1 MAAEEAILKATQAL
15 RPLRDLVYNHIAF
28 EEEVKASLNSL
39 FQKHREEQSSL
50 ERVRQSQISAASL
63 IEGEVKIWL
72 KMIHRRL
79 SPRMKAR
86 NAWRIEV
93 KRAMPSEVFGAL
105 ILQAVKK
112 ARSAYGVSYKEEKL
126 VDTISYNSEN
136 RLLRDFSQMSQINRD
151 LVQEFFLKKSKGTR
165 KGTLQVVISSESPF
179 TICFV
184 KRTQQVVVNVHYKF
198 TNEHGYTFS

>member
-126 VDTISYNSEN
+126 VDTSLTTVRIDCFEISP
-136 RLLRDFSQMSQINRD
+136 RCLR
-151 LVQEFFLKKSKGTR
+151 
-165 KGTLQVVISSESPF
+165 
-179 TICFV
+179 
-184 KRTQQVVVNVHYKF
+184 
-198 TNEHGYTFS
+198 